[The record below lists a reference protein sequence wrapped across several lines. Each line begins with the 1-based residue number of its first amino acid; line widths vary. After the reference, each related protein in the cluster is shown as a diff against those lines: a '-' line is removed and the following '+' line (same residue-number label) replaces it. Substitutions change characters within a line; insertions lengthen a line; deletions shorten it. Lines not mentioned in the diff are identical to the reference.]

1 MKRIIPYM
9 LVIAGFAAG
18 CSPYVGDLATK
29 SCSEATQASASST
42 RESALQILGDLTRQ
56 GVPGAVLSIQ
66 TPEASW
72 SVAQGLAKVEDKTPM
87 ALCHLQYLQSISKTY
102 LAVCLLKLYEENKLD
117 LDAPMTKYLPEK
129 YSRYIDKPSTITIR
143 MLMNH
148 TSGIPEYNSV
158 PAYITQLLQHPDRD
172 FTAEDYLKYI
182 DGKPLDFAP
191 ASKYSYRNTNY
202 VVLALIVD
210 AITGDHA
217 RYMQEVIFTPLGLAN
232 TFYRNDA
239 HYLDYP
245 QLVNTYWDRYSD
257 GLLENVSVLQRNN
270 VRALIGDDG
279 VVTTPEEALAFLKGL
294 MQGKLLK
301 PSTLDLMK
309 SWANDSKGNPTYGLG
324 LDYGKFDG
332 HTGYGHSGGGLG
344 AGCQLYYFPEKDTYM
359 FVAINLGTVTESP
372 LHKQTTAALEKLYK
386 LLLD

>member
-1 MKRIIPYM
+1 MKRIIVYSF
-9 LVIAGFAAG
+9 IAAALATA
-18 CSPYVGDLATK
+18 CSPYVGDLAIK
-29 SCSEATQASASST
+29 SCDGPTQTNACST
-42 RESALQILGDLTRQ
+42 RDSAQQILNNLVHN
-56 GVPGAVLSIQ
+56 GVPGVVLSIQ
-66 TPEASW
+66 TPTTSW

-102 LAVCLLKLYEENKLD
+102 LAVCVLKLHEENKID
-117 LDAPMTKYLPEK
+117 LDAPMTRFLPEK
-129 YSRYIDKPSTITIR
+129 YSRYIDKASTITVR

-148 TSGIPEYNSV
+148 TSGIPEYNSI
-158 PAYITQLLQHPDRD
+158 PTYITALLQHPERE

-217 RYMQEVIFTPLGLAN
+217 RYMQDVIFTPLGLTS
-232 TFYRNDA
+232 TFYRNDSL
-239 HYLDYP
+239 YLNYP

-257 GLLENVSVLQRNN
+257 GLLENISLLQRNN

-279 VVTTPEEALAFLKGL
+279 IVTTPEEALSFLKGL

-301 PSTLDLMK
+301 PSTLELMK

-324 LDYGKFDG
+324 LDYGKFQG

-372 LHKQTTAALEKLYK
+372 LHKQTTAALEKLYR
-386 LLLD
+386 LMLD